1 MMELWILKSVKSST
15 ESSQLDKSS
24 EIDLAAFTPNENEEQ
39 VDEEIEELLRET
51 GALANLLQEENLSD
65 AEKIERS
72 RELAEDD
79 IKAGQSDIELPTEE
93 TSPIVSEVFEEF
105 DVTNDNVK
113 VPETGSDL
121 TISKSSQERLDEAKQ
136 RIVKGKIEE
145 ALDIY
150 NEFIHAELVLD
161 QVIIDLLDAL
171 NNKYPIDINLW
182 QALGDAQLRNNQLQE
197 ALNSYTK
204 AEELLS

>member
-1 MMELWILKSVKSST
+1 MIMS
-15 ESSQLDKSS
+15 
-24 EIDLAAFTPNENEEQ
+24 
-39 VDEEIEELLRET
+39 
-51 GALANLLQEENLSD
+51 
-65 AEKIERS
+65 
-72 RELAEDD
+72 
-79 IKAGQSDIELPTEE
+79 
-93 TSPIVSEVFEEF
+93 
-105 DVTNDNVK
+105 K
-113 VPETGSDL
+113 VPEAGRDL
-121 TISKSSQERLDEAKQ
+121 TISKSSQERLDQAKQ
-136 RIVKGKIEE
+136 FIVKGKIED